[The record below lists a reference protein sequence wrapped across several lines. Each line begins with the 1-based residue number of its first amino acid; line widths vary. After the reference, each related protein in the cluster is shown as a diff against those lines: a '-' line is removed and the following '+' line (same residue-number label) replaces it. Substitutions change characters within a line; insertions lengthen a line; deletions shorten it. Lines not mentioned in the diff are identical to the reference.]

1 MEGLTMFIFYPAW
14 GIVTGLSGEL
24 IDTGRT
30 EFIVLTD
37 SAGGRERQ
45 AESNF

>member
-1 MEGLTMFIFYPAW
+1 MFIFYPAW
-14 GIVTGLSGEL
+14 DIVTGFSGEL
-24 IDTGRT
+24 IDTRGT

-37 SAGGRERQ
+37 SGGGRERQ